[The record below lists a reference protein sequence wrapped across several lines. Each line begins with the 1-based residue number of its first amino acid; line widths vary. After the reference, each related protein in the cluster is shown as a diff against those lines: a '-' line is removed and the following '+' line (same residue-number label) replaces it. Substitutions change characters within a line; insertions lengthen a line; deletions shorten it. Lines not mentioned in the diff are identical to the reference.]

1 MEQFT
6 SLNWDKEYVISLQ
19 QEVGVKAD
27 GIYGPGTHAAVQAY
41 YGSPVIK
48 HMGKVVPIDSPFPID
63 WSAPLYEL
71 DDGTKNWYKR
81 KSDPKSI
88 CVHWGGLNTRHCYNV
103 FNMAR
108 GRHVSSHFLIGR
120 NHKSGEYEILQCLD
134 TGLAAYHAGKFN
146 AASIGIDICMHPD
159 EKYWEKTKRWYPDAD
174 LQVCEIPDSRVEGR
188 NIVMIGDEFAEI
200 CRQFLQSLR
209 EATGLAD
216 KPVCE
221 SLEVMPVSEAAKYSI
236 VGHHNISAKKWDVI
250 PWAEKLYYGLDENI
264 V

>member
-146 AASIGIDICMHPD
+146 ASSIGIDICMHPD

-221 SLEVMPVSEAAKYSI
+221 SLEVMSVSEAAKYSI